1 MSSYGP
7 GLCLFTSVLTSQWI
21 VCLHLPLIRNGFS
34 TWDAIKNNFCSWI
47 FLKWTIFWKYFSY
60 LPICQF
66 NGCWLVTIQTA
77 RGGKQQQQPL
87 QQQQH
92 KGLAE
97 RGEGRRQPRQGEHG
111 GQEDE
116 HHQRHRHPQG
126 PAGPGHQEEAAE
138 CKVSLEDIFVLTI
151 CIVPG
156 WHRGYLCEHV
166 VWCGPCHNWVTPLKW
181 SGIR

>member
-1 MSSYGP
+1 M
-7 GLCLFTSVLTSQWI
+7 
-21 VCLHLPLIRNGFS
+21 
-34 TWDAIKNNFCSWI
+34 
-47 FLKWTIFWKYFSY
+47 
-60 LPICQF
+60 
-66 NGCWLVTIQTA
+66 VTIQTA

-97 RGEGRRQPRQGEHG
+97 RGEGRRQPRHGEHG

-126 PAGPGHQEEAAE
+126 PAGPGHQEEAAQ

-156 WHRGYLCEHV
+156 
-166 VWCGPCHNWVTPLKW
+166 
-181 SGIR
+181 

>member
-1 MSSYGP
+1 MV
-7 GLCLFTSVLTSQWI
+7 T
-21 VCLHLPLIRNGFS
+21 
-34 TWDAIKNNFCSWI
+34 
-47 FLKWTIFWKYFSY
+47 LK
-60 LPICQF
+60 
-66 NGCWLVTIQTA
+66 TA

-97 RGEGRRQPRQGEHG
+97 RGEGRRQPRNGEHG
-111 GQEDE
+111 GTEDE

-126 PAGPGHQEEAAE
+126 PAGPGYQEEAAE

-156 WHRGYLCEHV
+156 
-166 VWCGPCHNWVTPLKW
+166 
-181 SGIR
+181 